1 MGGNHQRWKGEVTV
15 LSFQCKTSP
24 LGLTLLEEVLMMAL
38 IQPDRSEIGDTAG
51 VVILRLLPK
60 LQSLM
65 VSKACSNRSL
75 RNHSVDTTQPG
86 TEAQRAL
93 WRG

>member
-24 LGLTLLEEVLMMAL
+24 LSLTLLEEVLMMAP
-38 IQPDRSEIGDTAG
+38 IQSEIGDTAG
-51 VVILRLLPK
+51 VVILRLLSK

-75 RNHSVDTTQPG
+75 CNHSVDTTQPG